1 MRREN
6 ANRLMEVQRVFHLGV
21 VLATQGKT
29 DQAIAHYER
38 ALALKPDLAEVHNNL
53 GVALATQGKTDQ
65 AIAHYERALALKP
78 DYAEA
83 HNNLGL
89 ALVAQGLID
98 QAIAHY
104 ERALA
109 LKPDYA
115 EAHSNLLL
123 TLNYAP
129 GKDPVVV
136 YGAHVDF
143 AKRWETRFAASI
155 QAHVNDRSLGRRLK
169 VGYVSSDIKK
179 HSVSHFIGPVL
190 ENHDH
195 DRFEIFCYS
204 NNPREDDMTKRLRS
218 FVDHWRSIFG
228 VPDDPVAQQVRDD
241 RIDILVDLNG
251 HTALNRLMVFARKPA
266 PIQVT
271 WLGYPNTTGL
281 SAMDYRITDGF
292 ADPVGMT
299 EHIHSEKLVRLPAC
313 FSCYKPPGDAPEVSG
328 LPAREKGYVTF
339 GSFNNLAKIT
349 PEVMA
354 VWARV
359 LQAIPGARLTLKNSG
374 LGVEAMR
381 QTVWETFAKLG
392 VARERLELLG
402 PDRFQPAHLERYR
415 NIDIG
420 LDPFPYNGTTTNCEA
435 LWMGV
440 PVVTLAGQ
448 AHAARVGVSQMSNL
462 ELTELICYTP
472 EEYIATAS
480 RLASDLERLSALRM
494 GLRSRMAASPL
505 TDAHRF
511 TKSLEQAY
519 FVMWQDWCLKAP
531 GKQ

>member
-6 ANRLMEVQRVFHLGV
+6 AGRLMEVQRVFQLGNA
-21 VLATQGKT
+21 LAAQGRV
-29 DQAIAHYER
+29 DQAIVHYER
-38 ALALKPDLAEVHNNL
+38 ALALMPDLAEAHNNL
-53 GVALATQGKTDQ
+53 GIALVTQGKIDQ

-89 ALVAQGLID
+89 ALVAQGKID

-123 TLNYAP
+123 TLNYAS
-129 GKDPVVV
+129 GKDSAAV
-136 YGAHVDF
+136 YSAHVDF
-143 AKRWETRFAASI
+143 AKRWEAPLVTLI
-155 QAHVNDRSLGRRLK
+155 QAHVNDRSLERRLK
-169 VGYVSSDIKK
+169 VGYISSDFRK
-179 HSVSHFIGPVL
+179 HSVSHFIEPVL
-190 ENHDH
+190 ENHNR

-204 NNPREDDMTKRLRS
+204 NNPREDELTKRLKS
-218 FVDHWRSIFG
+218 YVDHWRSIIG
-228 VPDDPVAQQVRDD
+228 VSDELVAQQIRADQ
-241 RIDILVDLNG
+241 IDILIDLNG
-251 HTALNRLMVFARKPA
+251 HTALNRLLVFARKPA

-281 SAMDYRITDGF
+281 STMDYRITDGF

-299 EHIHSEKLVRLPAC
+299 EHIHTEKLVRLPEC
-313 FSCYKPPGDAPEVSG
+313 FSCYKPPRDAPEVSA
-328 LPAREKGYVTF
+328 LSAREKGYITF

-354 VWARV
+354 IWAKI
-359 LQAIPGARLTLKNSG
+359 LLAIPGSHLTLKNSG
-374 LGVEAMR
+374 LGVKAMQ
-381 QTVWETFAKLG
+381 QTVQETFAELG
-392 VARERLELLG
+392 IVLERLELLG
-402 PDRFQPAHLERYR
+402 SDRFQKAHLERYR

-448 AHAARVGVSQMSNL
+448 THAARVGVSEMSNL
-462 ELTELICYTP
+462 ELTEFICYSP
-472 EEYIATAS
+472 EEYIATAL
-480 RLASDLERLSALRM
+480 RLAADLERLSALRM
-494 GLRSRMAASPL
+494 ELRSRMAVSPL

-511 TKSLEQAY
+511 TKNLEQAY
-519 FVMWQDWCLKAP
+519 LVMWQDWCLKAL
-531 GKQ
+531 GK